1 MRLNLPFWNNA
12 SPKQKRVYSI
22 LLVFLVAVLALIIG
36 SLTTLSHSQAQYIS
50 DTLNQTLN
58 ENRVNNTLIQH
69 IFINNF
75 IICLLMFIPLAGAGL
90 GLYILYNTGVA
101 LSAIASIQG
110 YPAYSGILNLVVT
123 PIFWIEFA
131 AYAIA
136 MAQSIWLFR
145 RMLQGRWGELKWT
158 SVFIGVCAL
167 LLVVGAVVE
176 TWLITVVG

>member
-1 MRLNLPFWNNA
+1 MRLNLPFWHNA
-12 SPKQKRVYSI
+12 SPKQKRIYSI
-22 LLVFLVAVLALIIG
+22 MMVFLAAVFALVIG

-50 DTLNQTLN
+50 DALNQTLN
-58 ENRVNNTLIQH
+58 DNRANNTLIQH

-110 YPAYSGILNLVVT
+110 YSAYSGFLNLVVT

-136 MAQSIWLFR
+136 MAQSVWLFR

-158 SVFIGVCAL
+158 GVFIGICAL
-167 LLVVGAVVE
+167 LLIVGAVVE
-176 TWLITVVG
+176 AWLITVVG

>member
-1 MRLNLPFWNNA
+1 MRFNLPFWHNA
-12 SPKQKRVYSI
+12 SPKQKRIYSI
-22 LLVFLVAVLALIIG
+22 VMVFLVAVLALMIG
-36 SLTTLSHSQAQYIS
+36 SLTTLSRSQAQYIS

-58 ENRVNNTLIQH
+58 ENRANNTLIQH

-110 YPAYSGILNLVVT
+110 YSAYSGILNLVVT
-123 PIFWIEFA
+123 PIFWMEFA

-136 MAQSIWLFR
+136 MTQSVWLFR

-158 SVFIGVCAL
+158 AVFIGVCAL
-167 LLVVGAVVE
+167 LLIVGAVVE